1 MKSETPTKDNLPAPY
16 KMNPNAPARTSR
28 QENYST
34 ADYNLQKQR
43 KEAHSEALSKE
54 DRHYADVH
62 STSPRAVSSK
72 PEKKPSN
79 YKESLT
85 GYR

>member
-1 MKSETPTKDNLPAPY
+1 MKSERPTKDNLPAPY
-16 KMNPNAPARTSR
+16 GLNPNMPIRTRR

-54 DRHYADVH
+54 DRHYEGVH
-62 STSPRAVSSK
+62 STSPRTVSSK
-72 PEKKPSN
+72 PEKKTIQLS
-79 YKESLT
+79 
-85 GYR
+85 R